1 MIIFME
7 KVMNISSW
15 IETNTTSLSGK
26 TVAITGSTGG
36 LGREICKHI
45 AALGGNLIFV
55 DRNKEKSEAHM
66 KEIRDRFPGISIA
79 GVTVNL
85 ENIDSVKRAVENL
98 KKHHIDVFI
107 HNSGVYNTPRYE
119 CSTGYDNVFQ
129 INFVS
134 PYYII
139 KDLIP
144 QIKKRKGK
152 VVVVGSISNSF
163 SRADINDVDF
173 SKVSSDIKVY
183 GNSKRY
189 LMYSLHELFK
199 DEKGISLSVV
209 HPGITPTNITS
220 GYPKAISK
228 IIKYPMKLIFT
239 APEKASLSAVRGIFE
254 KTEYHTWIGPRVFG
268 IWGFPVKSELKS
280 CSIEESEY
288 ISDIAEKIYEK
299 CKAMK

>member
-1 MIIFME
+1 ME
-7 KVMNISSW
+7 KIMNISSW

-26 TVAITGSTGG
+26 TVALTGSTGG
-36 LGREICKHI
+36 LGREICKHL
-45 AALGGNLIFV
+45 AALGANLILV

-66 KEIRDRFPGISIA
+66 KEIRDRFPGVSIS
-79 GVTVNL
+79 GVTANL

-98 KKHHIDVFI
+98 KKSNIDIFI
-107 HNSGVYNTPRYE
+107 QNSGVYNTPRYE

-139 KDLIP
+139 KELMP

-163 SRADINDVDF
+163 SRADVNDIDF
-173 SKVSSDIKVY
+173 SNVDSDIKVY

-189 LMYSLHELFK
+189 LMYSLYELFK
-199 DEKGISLSVV
+199 EEKGISLSIV

-220 GYPKAISK
+220 GYHKIISK
-228 IIKYPMKLIFT
+228 IIKYPMKLIFES
-239 APEKASLSAVRGIFE
+239 PEKASLSVIKGIFE
-254 KTEYHTWIGPRVFG
+254 KTEYHTWIGPKVFN
-268 IWGFPVKSELKS
+268 IWGFPEKSILTS
-280 CSIEESEY
+280 CSVEESEY
-288 ISDIAEKIYEK
+288 ISDVAEKIYEK
-299 CKAMK
+299 CKSM

>member
-66 KEIRDRFPGISIA
+66 KEIRDKFPGISIA

-139 KDLIP
+139 KELFP

>member
-36 LGREICKHI
+36 LGREICNHI
-45 AALGGNLIFV
+45 AALGANLIFV

-139 KDLIP
+139 KELIP

-189 LMYSLHELFK
+189 LMYSLYELFK
-199 DEKGISLSVV
+199 EETGISLSIV

-220 GYPKAISK
+220 GYNKTISML
-228 IIKYPMKLIFT
+228 IKYPMKLIFES
-239 APEKASLSAVRGIFE
+239 PEKAALSVIKGVFE
-254 KTEYHTWIGPRVFG
+254 KTEYHTWIGPKVFN
-268 IWGFPVKSELKS
+268 IWGFPEKSTLTS

-288 ISDIAEKIYEK
+288 ISDVAEKIYEK
-299 CKAMK
+299 CKSM

>member
-1 MIIFME
+1 
-7 KVMNISSW
+7 MNISSW
-15 IETNTTSLSGK
+15 IETNAASLSGK

-36 LGREICKHI
+36 LGKEICKHL
-45 AALGGNLIFV
+45 ASLGANLILV
-55 DRNKEKSEAHM
+55 DRNKEKSEGHM
-66 KEIRDRFPGISIA
+66 KEIRDKFPKTSVS
-79 GVTVNL
+79 GVTANL

-107 HNSGVYNTPRYE
+107 QNAGVYNVPRYE
-119 CSTGYDNVFQ
+119 CSTGYDNIFQ
-129 INFVS
+129 VNFVS

-139 KDLIP
+139 KELMP

-152 VVVVGSISNSF
+152 VIVMGSISHSF

-173 SKVSSDIKVY
+173 SKVNNDMKVY

-199 DEKGISLSVV
+199 EEKGISLSVV

-228 IIKYPMKLIFT
+228 IIKYPMKLIFSS
-239 APEKASLSAVRGIFE
+239 PEVASLSVIKGVFE
-254 KTEYHTWIGPRVFG
+254 KTEYHTWIGPKIFG
-268 IWGFPVKSELKS
+268 IWGLPEKSTLTS
-280 CSIEESEY
+280 CSVEESEY
-288 ISDIAEKIYEK
+288 ISDVAEKIYDK
-299 CKAMK
+299 CKSM

>member
-1 MIIFME
+1 
-7 KVMNISSW
+7 MNISSW

-66 KEIRDRFPGISIA
+66 KEIRDKFPGISIA

-139 KDLIP
+139 KELFP

>member
-1 MIIFME
+1 
-7 KVMNISSW
+7 MNISSW
-15 IETNTTSLSGK
+15 IETNAASLSGK

-36 LGREICKHI
+36 LGKEICKHL
-45 AALGGNLIFV
+45 ASLGANLILV
-55 DRNKEKSEAHM
+55 DRNKEKSEGHM
-66 KEIRDRFPGISIA
+66 KEIRDKFPKTSVS
-79 GVTVNL
+79 GVTANL
-85 ENIDSVKRAVENL
+85 ESIDSVKRAVEKL

-107 HNSGVYNTPRYE
+107 QNAGVYNVPRYE
-119 CSTGYDNVFQ
+119 CSTGYDNIFQ
-129 INFVS
+129 VNFVS

-139 KDLIP
+139 KELMP

-152 VVVVGSISNSF
+152 VIVMGSISHSF

-173 SKVSSDIKVY
+173 SKVNNDMKVY

-228 IIKYPMKLIFT
+228 IIKYPMKLIFSS
-239 APEKASLSAVRGIFE
+239 PEVASLSVIKGVFE
-254 KTEYHTWIGPRVFG
+254 KTEYHTWIGPKIFG
-268 IWGFPVKSELKS
+268 IWGLPEKSILTS
-280 CSIEESEY
+280 CSVEESEY
-288 ISDIAEKIYEK
+288 ISDVAEKIYDK
-299 CKAMK
+299 CKSM